1 MIDKKVIEKRIV
13 KILRKEQLS
22 IYDIIKKIKAE
33 NGFDT
38 EEISKLD
45 YNLFYNL
52 IRKMVMDGK
61 LVVVREEKSERGNFT
76 KKIMGLKEV

>member
-22 IYDIIKKIKAE
+22 IYDIIKKIKE
-33 NGFDT
+33 DNGFDRRD
-38 EEISKLD
+38 KLD